1 MQTDL
6 EFKTQ
11 HLDTKSASF
20 CAAKWYNATIWLGSG
35 MTTSCHHPLPHKI
48 DVEQLA
54 SNPKLLH
61 NTPENSDAKCSAAS
75 VQADVSIV
83 GKLKTWE
90 KSS

>member
-6 EFKTQ
+6 IFKTN

-48 DVEQLA
+48 DVEALEH
-54 SNPKLLH
+54 NPKLLH
-61 NTPENSDAKCSAAS
+61 NTPEKKEA
-75 VQADVSIV
+75 
-83 GKLKTWE
+83 
-90 KSS
+90 

>member
-6 EFKTQ
+6 IFKTN

-48 DVEQLA
+48 DAKALEN
-54 SNPKLLH
+54 NPKLLH
-61 NTPENSDAKCSAAS
+61 NTLEKKEQRRQMQCSERPS
-75 VQADVSIV
+75 GS
-83 GKLKTWE
+83 E
-90 KSS
+90 